1 MKAIVSAC
9 LLGYKCRYDA
19 RSCSEILD
27 TEGEAIPVCPE
38 CSGGLSIPRS
48 PCEIAGGDGESVLVG
63 EAKVLTKDGE
73 DVTRQFVIGANIT
86 LRTAL
91 ENGVTTAYLKSKS
104 PSCGLGRIYDG
115 GFKGKLKDGDGVTA
129 ALLKRNGINI
139 IAVD

>member
-19 RSCSEILD
+19 RSCSETIEI
-27 TEGEAIPVCPE
+27 EGEAIPVCPE

-48 PCEIAGGDGESVLVG
+48 PCEIVGGDGEDVLCG
-63 EAKVLTKDGE
+63 EAKVITKDGE
-73 DVTRQFVIGANIT
+73 DVTRQFLVGADIA
-86 LRTAL
+86 LKTAL
-91 ENGVTTAYLKSKS
+91 ENRVKTAYLKSKS
-104 PSCGLGRIYDG
+104 PSCGFNRIYDG
-115 GFKGKLKDGDGVTA
+115 GFNGKLKDGDGVTA